1 MDNTLYRVGNAK
13 CSYMD
18 SHSRRVISHSK
29 SPRCISDHQAAFQ
42 KVIWK
47 PRFLPAS
54 NVSTEK
60 PGKGQNTVGQ
70 TQEGL
75 GGPGLEVAPSISPLN
90 PLAETWPHART
101 YRKGDGETSCPV
113 CPGRRGYG
121 NADWLAISVA
131 LLND

>member
-1 MDNTLYRVGNAK
+1 MDNTLYLVGNAN
-13 CSYMD
+13 CSSMV

-29 SPRCISDHQAAFQ
+29 SSRCVLDHRAAFQ

-47 PRFLPAS
+47 PRFLPDS
-54 NVSTEK
+54 NVSTER

-70 TQEGL
+70 TREGL
-75 GGPGLEVAPSISPLN
+75 GGPGLEVARSICPLN
-90 PLAETWPHART
+90 PLAETWPHAHT

-121 NADWLAISVA
+121 NAD
-131 LLND
+131 

>member
-1 MDNTLYRVGNAK
+1 MDNTLYLVGNAN
-13 CSYMD
+13 CSSMV

-29 SPRCISDHQAAFQ
+29 SPRCISDHWAAFQ

-54 NVSTEK
+54 NVSTER

-75 GGPGLEVAPSISPLN
+75 GGQAWKWPIVSLLLIHWLKLGHMLAPTTREMGKHHVLC
-90 PLAETWPHART
+90 AQ
-101 YRKGDGETSCPV
+101 GEDDM
-113 CPGRRGYG
+113 GMLIG
-121 NADWLAISVA
+121 
-131 LLND
+131 

>member
-1 MDNTLYRVGNAK
+1 MDNTLYLVGNAN
-13 CSYMD
+13 CSSMV
-18 SHSRRVISHSK
+18 SHSSRVISHSK
-29 SPRCISDHQAAFQ
+29 SPRCISDHWAAFQ

-54 NVSTEK
+54 MC
-60 PGKGQNTVGQ
+60 PLRGQERTKHSGSD
-70 TQEGL
+70 TRGF
-75 GGPGLEVAPSISPLN
+75 GGPDLEVVYSISPLN
-90 PLAETWPHART
+90 PLAETWPHACT
-101 YRKGDGETSCPV
+101 YHKGDGGTSCPV